1 MKGFFSKHKNNDF
14 VDNRIYVEGEL
25 AIKPYYYF
33 RNRYL
38 HIRYN
43 VDRAI
48 ELSETESAELKLEMT
63 ANPAD
68 KQSVLAKAWNF
79 FEKTVGKP
87 IIYDGL
93 KEIEKK
99 GIFNGYT
106 D

>member
-1 MKGFFSKHKNNDF
+1 MKGFFKQDKSNNR
-14 VDNRIYVEGEL
+14 VYVEGEL

-33 RNRYL
+33 RNGYL

-43 VDRAI
+43 VDRVI
-48 ELSETESAELKLEMT
+48 ELSETESAKLKQEMT

-68 KQSVLAKAWNF
+68 KQSVLAEAWSF

-87 IIYDGL
+87 VIHDGL
-93 KEIEKK
+93 KEVEKK

-106 D
+106 N